1 MKNIIKNIIR
11 EQVVD
16 NTDKKYFITTK
27 LIANRWDDNKFEEWV
42 DMENTDR
49 WYRNQEMEPMF
60 KLLGLS
66 LNNEQTDEI
75 FWLAYDNKEGLRD
88 GSLNS
93 YLELKKRPLKT
104 YSIRVEELERQS
116 VEYVFDVLI
125 DAYSEKDATSEV
137 RLNEDGEYHYWDWD
151 NSESYRKDIYD
162 SEFTER
168 DIGLAKEVVTPP
180 VNEEQ
185 IKASPIENDIMSE
198 LKELVNEWSGCEEGM
213 VVACK
218 YKNQVQ
224 KLIDRYKNKGL
235 YEHRNNFTS
244 HSYEPQ
250 IGDKVVNTNPGC
262 KHYKSE
268 GVIEDIK
275 NLPEDAGKTVTYVV
289 SNNGKTYQQGD
300 KLNKTLDQVEPMI

>member
-49 WYRNQEMEPMF
+49 WYRNQEMEPIF
-60 KLLGLS
+60 KLLSLS
-66 LNNEQTDEI
+66 LNNEQSDEI

-116 VEYVFDVLI
+116 VEHRFDVII
-125 DAYSEKDATSEV
+125 DAYSEEDATSEV

-151 NSESYRKDIYD
+151 NSESHQYFKEIYD

-224 KLIDRYKNKGL
+224 ELIDRYKNKGL
-235 YEHRNNFTS
+235 YEHRNNFRR
-244 HSYEPQ
+244 P
-250 IGDKVVNTNPGC
+250 
-262 KHYKSE
+262 
-268 GVIEDIK
+268 IEEW
-275 NLPEDAGKTVTYVV
+275 LTFW
-289 SNNGKTYQQGD
+289 S
-300 KLNKTLDQVEPMI
+300 

>member
-116 VEYVFDVLI
+116 KNIDV
-125 DAYSEKDATSEV
+125 
-137 RLNEDGEYHYWDWD
+137 RGERHIPEPG
-151 NSESYRKDIYD
+151 NALKG
-162 SEFTER
+162 FTF
-168 DIGLAKEVVTPP
+168 KEV
-180 VNEEQ
+180 
-185 IKASPIENDIMSE
+185 
-198 LKELVNEWSGCEEGM
+198 
-213 VVACK
+213 
-218 YKNQVQ
+218 
-224 KLIDRYKNKGL
+224 
-235 YEHRNNFTS
+235 
-244 HSYEPQ
+244 
-250 IGDKVVNTNPGC
+250 
-262 KHYKSE
+262 
-268 GVIEDIK
+268 
-275 NLPEDAGKTVTYVV
+275 
-289 SNNGKTYQQGD
+289 
-300 KLNKTLDQVEPMI
+300 